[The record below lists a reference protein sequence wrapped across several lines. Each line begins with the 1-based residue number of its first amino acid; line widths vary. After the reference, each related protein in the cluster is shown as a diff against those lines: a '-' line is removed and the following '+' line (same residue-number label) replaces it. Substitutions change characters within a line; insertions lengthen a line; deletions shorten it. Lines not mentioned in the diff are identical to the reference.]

1 MNIDTLVWMI
11 IVLPLGNEYGTSLGI
26 IKRNDIGTLNN
37 TANVILMDMNI
48 VTL

>member
-11 IVLPLGNEYGTSLGI
+11 TVLPLGNEDGTSLGI
-26 IKRNDIGTLNN
+26 IKRNDIVTLNN
-37 TANVILMDMNI
+37 TANMILMDMNI